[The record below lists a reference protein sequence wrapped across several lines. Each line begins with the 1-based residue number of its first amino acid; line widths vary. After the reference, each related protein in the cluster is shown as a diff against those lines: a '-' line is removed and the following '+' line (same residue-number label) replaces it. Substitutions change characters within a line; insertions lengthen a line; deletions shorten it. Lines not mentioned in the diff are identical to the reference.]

1 MGKRSALKRAR
12 NEEKREHRAHATVKY
27 VRISSRKVRIVI
39 NLIRGKKVDEAL
51 AILRFTPKSASPVV
65 EKLLNS
71 AIANAEHNMGLSRDT
86 LYVAEI
92 FANQGPSL
100 KRFMPRA
107 KGSASGAI
115 CGLTRRS
122 AQGRFTRCN
131 LAALNSRKGSTR
143 ERRKS
148 SKKSTKSKLICS
160 ARSTRRKLP
169 QKRKRHG
176 RRRKLPGSQRKKP
189 HNNI

>member
-12 NEEKREHRAHATVKY
+12 NEEKREQRAHATAKY
-27 VRISSRKVRIVI
+27 VRISSRKGRVVI

-71 AIANAEHNMGLSRDT
+71 AIANAEHNLGLSRDT

-107 KGSASGAI
+107 KGSASPI
-115 CGLTRRS
+115 L
-122 AQGRFTRCN
+122 
-131 LAALNSRKGSTR
+131 
-143 ERRKS
+143 
-148 SKKSTKSKLICS
+148 
-160 ARSTRRKLP
+160 
-169 QKRKRHG
+169 KRTSHITVILDEIK
-176 RRRKLPGSQRKKP
+176 
-189 HNNI
+189 